1 MRKIILT
8 LMCVCIGIGFV
19 GCGKINNSEIQKPEK
34 EVITKS
40 TVNDDFEYDTSD
52 IDGENYMISTY
63 SGTTDVVI
71 IPDKYRDKQVVEI
84 GDHAF
89 SNTRAQIKKVQLGSN
104 VQVIEEHAFSSNT
117 DLKDVVLNE
126 SLKYIEKFAFL
137 NSGLTGT
144 MVIPDSVETIG
155 TSAFGL
161 TKIENVEFGKNI
173 KNISGGA
180 FSGNTN
186 LKRAIFNNM
195 DVKFEDETVFGECPN
210 LTILAPKGSTAEKYA
225 KDNNINFEVKED
237 Y

>member
-1 MRKIILT
+1 MKKRYLKIVLIA
-8 LMCVCIGIGFV
+8 MCSFSIV
-19 GCGKINNSEIQKPEK
+19 GCGKTGSNEMKQSKD
-34 EVITKS
+34 VATADS
-40 TVNDDFEYDTSD
+40 VVNDDFEYDTSD

-63 SGTTDVVI
+63 SGTTDDVI

-89 SNTRAQIKKVQLGSN
+89 SNTRAQIKKVQLGSH
-104 VQVIEEHAFSSNT
+104 VQVIEEHAFSSNA

-126 SLKYIEKFAFL
+126 GLKYIEKFAFL

-173 KNISGGA
+173 KNIAGGA

-210 LTILAPKGSTAEKYA
+210 LTIVAPKGSTAEKYA
-225 KDNNINFEVKED
+225 KDNNINYEER
-237 Y
+237 